1 MFYLSPSETYAP
13 RLQDRPERSRKA
25 LNSLNQIV
33 DNLQSTIYKEEVSN
47 DFQSALGALKKTLP
61 SLVREEIE
69 RMIVA
74 GELVPGDKLNEN
86 ALAERLQV
94 SRGPVR
100 EAFRSLEETGLV
112 RLEKN
117 RGVFVR
123 QITSEEA
130 AEIQG
135 VRQVLEEYAMRSL
148 PRTLSDETLQEVRE
162 LIRAMEEACQEQ
174 EVDRYFALNLKF
186 HDVLI
191 LATGN
196 RKLYETYQRL
206 VNELRLYRRLLLE
219 DVTNLE
225 CSLAEHRS
233 ILNAL
238 EARDP
243 QWAVQAMHEHIEQS
257 LRRSGS
263 RV

>member
-1 MFYLSPSETYAP
+1 MS
-13 RLQDRPERSRKA
+13 DG
-25 LNSLNQIV
+25 
-33 DNLQSTIYKEEVSN
+33 
-47 DFQSALGALKKTLP
+47 FQSALGALKKTLP
-61 SLVREEIE
+61 SLVRDEIE

-74 GELVPGDKLNEN
+74 GELCPGDKLNES

-100 EAFRSLEETGLV
+100 EAFRALEETGLL

-123 QITSEEA
+123 QISAEEA

-135 VRQVLEEYAMRSL
+135 VRQVLEEYAMKSL
-148 PRTLSDETLQEVRE
+148 ALSISDESILRIRNLIDSMEQACRE
-162 LIRAMEEACQEQ
+162 QA
-174 EVDRYFALNLKF
+174 VDRYFALNLEF
-186 HDVLI
+186 HDQLI
-191 LATGN
+191 RATGN
-196 RKLYETYQRL
+196 RKLHETYQRL

-219 DVTNLE
+219 DDHNLE
-225 CSLAEHRS
+225 CSLSEHQS
-233 ILNAL
+233 ILVAL
-238 EARDP
+238 QQRDP
-243 QWAVQAMHEHIEQS
+243 ERAARAMREHIEQS

>member
-1 MFYLSPSETYAP
+1 M
-13 RLQDRPERSRKA
+13 
-25 LNSLNQIV
+25 
-33 DNLQSTIYKEEVSN
+33 SN

-61 SLVREEIE
+61 SLVRDEIE

-74 GELVPGDKLNEN
+74 GELGPGDKLNEC

-100 EAFRSLEETGLV
+100 EAFRALEETGLV

-123 QITSEEA
+123 QISAEEA

-135 VRQVLEEYAMRSL
+135 VRQVLEEYAMKSL
-148 PRTLSDETLQEVRE
+148 ALSISDESLLRIRGLMDSMEQACRE
-162 LIRAMEEACQEQ
+162 QA
-174 EVDRYFALNLKF
+174 VDRYFALNLEF
-186 HDVLI
+186 HDQLI

-196 RKLYETYQRL
+196 RKLHETYQRL

-219 DVTNLE
+219 DDRNLE
-225 CSLAEHRS
+225 CSLAEHQS
-233 ILNAL
+233 ILAAL
-238 EARDP
+238 QARDP
-243 QWAVQAMHEHIEQS
+243 ERAALAMRKHIEQS

>member
-1 MFYLSPSETYAP
+1 MTS
-13 RLQDRPERSRKA
+13 
-25 LNSLNQIV
+25 
-33 DNLQSTIYKEEVSN
+33 
-47 DFQSALGALKKTLP
+47 DFASALGALKKNLP
-61 SLVREEIE
+61 SLVRDEIE

-74 GELVPGDKLNEN
+74 GELGPGDKLNES

-100 EAFRSLEETGLV
+100 EAFRALEETGLV

-123 QITSEEA
+123 QITPEEA

-135 VRQVLEEYAMRSL
+135 VRQVLEEYAMKSL
-148 PRTLSDETLQEVRE
+148 AVSISDESLVPIHG
-162 LIRAMEEACQEQ
+162 LIDSMKEACREQ
-174 EVDRYFALNLKF
+174 AVDRYFALNLRF
-186 HDVLI
+186 HDELI

-196 RKLYETYQRL
+196 RKLHETYQRL

-219 DVTNLE
+219 DEHNLE
-225 CSLAEHRS
+225 CSLAEHQS
-233 ILNAL
+233 ILAAL
-238 EARDP
+238 QARDGEG
-243 QWAVQAMHEHIEQS
+243 AARAMREHIEQS